1 MWLPSIIPAISGYLY
16 SASKWS
22 EISCWRW
29 GSGQQIIRFLTEHK
43 VENCRLW
50 NSQKWWIFSH
60 GGCITQNPQAYH
72 GNVSVKIVCFPYGVT
87 VFAKSFYIWQHFLVE
102 SWHRWYTISSHTGA
116 WKIRDNIII
125 IFLYVLFVN
134 KVIDGKCFWHFICHI
149 CLHWTSTR
157 GIRLESNLH
166 MLNNNTSVRRA
177 PLIECTPGM

>member
-22 EISCWRW
+22 EIFCWRW

-60 GGCITQNPQAYH
+60 GGCITQIPEAYH
-72 GNVSVKIVCFPYGVT
+72 GKCLCQDCLFPLWSNSFCKIVLYLATLPRRK
-87 VFAKSFYIWQHFLVE
+87 FAQMVHDLFSYRCL
-102 SWHRWYTISSHTGA
+102 
-116 WKIRDNIII
+116 KIRDNIII
-125 IFLYVLFVN
+125 NFLYVLFVN
-134 KVIDGKCFWHFICHI
+134 KVIDGKCYRHFICHI
-149 CLHWTSTR
+149 CLHWTSSR